1 MLKLSILIAFILF
14 ALTSAHAQTPFY
26 QGKTLTIV
34 HGRAAGGSGDLRV
47 RAVAPFL
54 KKYLPGNPTVVHE
67 FMDGGG
73 GRKAANHIYNSARPD
88 GLTIGNVGGGV
99 VANAVLGESGVQY
112 DLGKL
117 PFIGSPYSTTHYV
130 LITRREAG
138 FNTLDKLREAPAVRF
153 GAQNVG
159 HTNYNI
165 ARIVSWLIGV
175 KNHKDVTGFSV
186 PERDVALMRGEIDA
200 VASSDDVLSRNKEW
214 LDKKII
220 DLHVIVAIPRE
231 EKHPLFSY
239 LPEIDG
245 FIKNERERKLLTMF
259 RTFRLSGSP
268 FIAPPGTPPDRLAD
282 HQRRSGQSFQGPRI
296 LQGIPQ
302 SGGRRS
308 DAAHC
313 RKPMKRRSVSYPGTR
328 KPSSCSKN
336 SPARG
341 RCRGDK
347 TERFKPFQS
356 FQSLKPPPASS
367 PASRGRKGGGWNGA
381 QRLNGWNHWN
391 E

>member
-1 MLKLSILIAFILF
+1 
-14 ALTSAHAQTPFY
+14 
-26 QGKTLTIV
+26 
-34 HGRAAGGSGDLRV
+34 V
-47 RAVAPFL
+47 RAVTPFL
-54 KKYLPGNPTVVHE
+54 KKYIPGNPTIVNE

-99 VANAVLGESGVQY
+99 VANAVLGEKGVQY

-117 PFIGSPYSTTHYV
+117 HFIGSPYSTTHYV

-138 FNTLDKLREAPAVRF
+138 ITSLEKLREAPMVRF

-186 PERDVALMRGEIDA
+186 PERDVALMQGEIDA
-200 VASSDDVLSRNKEW
+200 VVSSDDLLSRNKEW
-214 LDKKII
+214 LEKKLI

-231 EKHPLFSY
+231 EKHPQFSY

-259 RTFRLSGSP
+259 RTFRLCGSP
-268 FIAPPGTPPDRLAD
+268 FIAPPATSPERLDIIKEALNRTFKDKEFYKEYRKVVGEDPTPLLPEANEKAVRELPREPETIELSKKFA
-282 HQRRSGQSFQGPRI
+282 GPGP
-296 LQGIPQ
+296 L
-302 SGGRRS
+302 
-308 DAAHC
+308 
-313 RKPMKRRSVSYPGTR
+313 
-328 KPSSCSKN
+328 
-336 SPARG
+336 PAR
-341 RCRGDK
+341 
-347 TERFKPFQS
+347 
-356 FQSLKPPPASS
+356 
-367 PASRGRKGGGWNGA
+367 
-381 QRLNGWNHWN
+381 
-391 E
+391 

>member
-14 ALTSAHAQTPFY
+14 ALTSAHAQTSFY

-130 LITRREAG
+130 LITRRDAG

-239 LPEIDG
+239 LPELDG

-268 FIAPPGTPPDRLAD
+268 FIAPPGTPPDRLAMIKD
-282 HQRRSGQSFQGPRI
+282 ALGKAFKDQEFYKEYHKVVGEDPTPLMPEANEKAIRELPRDPETIELFKKFAGPGP
-296 LQGIPQ
+296 LP
-302 SGGRRS
+302 GR
-308 DAAHC
+308 
-313 RKPMKRRSVSYPGTR
+313 
-328 KPSSCSKN
+328 
-336 SPARG
+336 
-341 RCRGDK
+341 
-347 TERFKPFQS
+347 
-356 FQSLKPPPASS
+356 
-367 PASRGRKGGGWNGA
+367 
-381 QRLNGWNHWN
+381 
-391 E
+391 